1 MGKCY
6 IDVTL
11 RKKGS
16 ESDVRADSS
25 TWTVL
30 HNYHGY
36 VRKRRPLAHCTGTGI
51 GLHRAQ
57 ILGPEKTCCN
67 LCIISLAIQKRGD
80 DKERHKLAGPGV
92 QFLVSFEIS
101 KIDVITFQVLGT
113 LNHSVGA
120 NSIYVI

>member
-1 MGKCY
+1 MMGKCD
-6 IDVTL
+6 IDVTQ

-36 VRKRRPLAHCTGTGI
+36 VRKWR
-51 GLHRAQ
+51 LHRHGHWIAQ
-57 ILGPEKTCCN
+57 STDPRTRKN
-67 LCIISLAIQKRGD
+67 LLQLVYYFISNP
-80 DKERHKLAGPGV
+80 KERGRQGEAQTAGPGV
-92 QFLVSFEIS
+92 QVLVSFEIS